1 MVTLE
6 SFKCLYFNLLIIFL
20 IFYYSKSMKKLSE
33 KEQLLEF
40 IKNKEK
46 MVAMLAP
53 SFLIDFSYPEI
64 IGKLKRLGFDYV
76 VEVSAG
82 AIETNKQLKSL
93 LKLNPNKRYISNA
106 CPGIVQL
113 IKSKYPKLTDFLA
126 PIDTPMMAIAR
137 IVQKKYPN
145 HKKVFIG
152 PCLMKKIESQ
162 ENPELEIL
170 VLTFKEISEVFKI
183 KKIVEEKQDN
193 SCSFD
198 ITGLETRLY
207 PISGGLAQS
216 SGIVKALT
224 DPEWDVISG
233 KDLVEKNLQEFPNNT
248 EIKILD
254 ALFCDGG
261 CINGPGIISKDSLD
275 NRRKKV
281 INHWMNK

>member
-1 MVTLE
+1 
-6 SFKCLYFNLLIIFL
+6 
-20 IFYYSKSMKKLSE
+20 MKKTSE
-33 KEQLLEF
+33 KEQLLEL
-40 IKNKEK
+40 IENKEK

-64 IGKLKRLGFDYV
+64 IGKLKRLGFNYV

-113 IKSKYPKLTDFLA
+113 IKSKYPKLVDFLS
-126 PIDTPMMAIAR
+126 PIDTPMMAIAK

-152 PCLMKKIESQ
+152 PCLMKKVEAQ
-162 ENPELEIL
+162 ENPELDIL
-170 VLTFKEISEVFKI
+170 VLTYKEIEEVFKI
-183 KKIVEEKQDN
+183 KKIGEEKQDN

-198 ITGLETRLY
+198 IVGPETRLY

-216 SGIVKALT
+216 SGIAKALT
-224 DPEWDVISG
+224 DPEWDAISG
-233 KDLVEKNLQEFPNNT
+233 KDLIEKSIQEFSNNPA
-248 EIKILD
+248 IKILD
-254 ALFCDGG
+254 VLFCDGG
-261 CINGPGIISKDSLD
+261 CVSGPGIISKESLD
-275 NRRKKV
+275 NRRKKI
-281 INHWMNK
+281 INHWMSEQPSQK

>member
-1 MVTLE
+1 
-6 SFKCLYFNLLIIFL
+6 
-20 IFYYSKSMKKLSE
+20 MKKLSE
-33 KEQLLEF
+33 TKQILEF
-40 IKNKEK
+40 INNKEK
-46 MVAMLAP
+46 MVVMLAP
-53 SFLIDFSYPEI
+53 SFLVDFSYPEI

-93 LKLNPNKRYISNA
+93 LKLNPNKKYISSA

-113 IKSKYPKLTDFLA
+113 IKSNHPELVDFLA
-126 PIDTPMMAIAR
+126 PIDTPMMATAK
-137 IVQKKYPN
+137 IVQKKYPS

-152 PCLMKKIESQ
+152 PCLMKKIEAQ
-162 ENPELEIL
+162 ENSELDIL
-170 VLTFKEISEVFKI
+170 VLTYKEIAEVFRI
-183 KKIVEEKQDN
+183 KKIGEKKQDS

-198 ITGLETRLY
+198 IVGLETRLY

-233 KDLVEKNLQEFPNNT
+233 KNLVERMIRKFPNNP

-254 ALFCDGG
+254 ILFCDGG

-275 NRRKKV
+275 SHRKKI